1 MLYRIFPISPQKSKQ
16 QPPLGMFIIFYLCFF
31 KMSSISISLDF
42 ISLPQAAETTTLSQS
57 YPKPISFVFYK

>member
-16 QPPLGMFIIFYLCFF
+16 PPLSVFIIFYLCFS

-42 ISLPQAAETTTLSQS
+42 ISLPQAAETTTLSQN
-57 YPKPISFVFYK
+57 YPKPISSVFYK